1 MRRLYVLY
9 DARCGLCSWARRW
22 SRRQPAFVELA
33 FLASD
38 SGEALLRFPGLS
50 RPGEPEELIVVGD
63 DGGVYRGS
71 DAWLMCLYALEDY
84 REWSLRLAA
93 PALRPMARQ
102 AFALVSRSRS
112 AVSRWLGLMPDA
124 ELIDTLARVEAPTC
138 TLATTAPT
146 EAG

>member
-22 SRRQPAFVELA
+22 VKGQPAFVELV
-33 FLASD
+33 FLGAEST
-38 SGEALLRFPGLS
+38 EALRRFPGLTK
-50 RPGEPEELIVVGD
+50 PGEPEELIVVSD
-63 DGGVYRGS
+63 EGGIYRGG
-71 DAWLMCLYALEDY
+71 DAWLMCLYALEEF

-112 AVSRWLGLMPDA
+112 AVSRWLGLLPDA
-124 ELIDTLARVEAPTC
+124 ELADTLARVEAPACAIGTN
-138 TLATTAPT
+138 
-146 EAG
+146 G